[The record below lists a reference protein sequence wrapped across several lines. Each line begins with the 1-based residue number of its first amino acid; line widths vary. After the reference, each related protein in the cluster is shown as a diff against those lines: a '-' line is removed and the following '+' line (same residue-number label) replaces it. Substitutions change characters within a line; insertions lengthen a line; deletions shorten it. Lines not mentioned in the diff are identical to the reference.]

1 MLAQVQHNITSE
13 LGVDLSKV
21 WSQIKTNKEEKE
33 DEIKPGDGS
42 NSLIISF
49 VKTLT
54 TALAVFVLYGTVHIF
69 HPVPIY
75 LLV

>member
-54 TALAVFVLYGTVHIF
+54 IALAVFV
-69 HPVPIY
+69 
-75 LLV
+75 

>member
-54 TALAVFVLYGTVHIF
+54 TA
-69 HPVPIY
+69 
-75 LLV
+75 